1 MRLIRHLTPTGPA
14 LAARLLDGSHRA
26 VTGDL
31 ATGFT
36 LTDSTVE
43 PGKLLAPVV
52 PTNIIGIGLNY
63 RQHAVEGGKKV
74 PERPMWFVKTT
85 GSLQNPGDPIALPAT
100 SAKVDYEGELVIVI
114 GRDARDVPPA
124 RVADVIAGY
133 TIAIDVSAR
142 DWQFELGSGQFNHG
156 KSFDT
161 FCPLGPELVTA
172 DEGINPDALR
182 LTTRVNG
189 EVRQDSTTADMVF
202 DVATLVSFLSTGR
215 TLPAGT
221 VILTGTPSGVG
232 YARTPPVWLQSGD
245 VIEVEIEQLGTLRNP
260 VA

>member
-14 LAARLLDGSHRA
+14 LAARLLDGSHRV

-31 ATGFT
+31 ATGLT
-36 LTDSTVE
+36 LTDPTVE

-142 DWQFELGSGQFNHG
+142 DWQFELGGGQFNHG

>member
-1 MRLIRHLTPTGPA
+1 
-14 LAARLLDGSHRA
+14 
-26 VTGDL
+26 
-31 ATGFT
+31 
-36 LTDSTVE
+36 
-43 PGKLLAPVV
+43 
-52 PTNIIGIGLNY
+52 
-63 RQHAVEGGKKV
+63 
-74 PERPMWFVKTT
+74 MWFVKTT

-114 GRDARDVPPA
+114 SRDARDVPPA

-142 DWQFELGSGQFNHG
+142 DWQFELGGGQFNHG

-202 DVATLVSFLSTGR
+202 DIATLVSFLSTGR